1 MADIHPERLLTSFA
15 IMTEQR
21 EQISLEISLMAAI
34 RESVSPREIHF
45 YHLQHTL
52 EGRMLCP
59 AYGTGKDILQYS
71 GPVALES
78 CPEFQECLESDL
90 NVMTFPSKRKSG
102 IREIYKIRGLRD
114 VVAFLELDCRHDS
127 ARRKKLVST
136 LLDIFHN
143 VISLIY
149 DNERDTLTGLLNRK
163 TFDQKI
169 SKLITEVNSER
180 LRAVDSK
187 ATISHVLAIM
197 DIDHFKRI
205 NDSFGHLYGDEVL
218 LLMSGL
224 MQQAF
229 REGDMLFRFGGEEFV
244 AVLKNTDLAKAK
256 HVIERFRSRV
266 EQFDFPQVGK
276 VTVSSGFT
284 LIAHADLAASIIDRA
299 DQALYFS
306 KENGR
311 NQSWAYE
318 TLISEGKLHKKSI
331 PKGDIELF

>member
-1 MADIHPERLLTSFA
+1 MAEIHPERLLTTFA

-52 EGRMLCP
+52 EGRALSP
-59 AYGTGKDILQYS
+59 AYGSDHDAPEYGV
-71 GPVALES
+71 PVALEH
-78 CPEFQECLESDL
+78 CPEFKACLESDL

-102 IREIYKIRGLRD
+102 VREIYKIHGLRD
-114 VVAFLELDCRHDS
+114 VVAFLELDCRNDS

-169 SKLITEVNSER
+169 SKLITEVNSEKH
-180 LRAVDSK
+180 RAVDIK
-187 ATISHVLAIM
+187 NPLSHVLAIM

-205 NDSFGHLYGDEVL
+205 NDNFGHLYGDEVL

-229 REGDMLFRFGGEEFV
+229 RDGDLLFRFGGEEFV
-244 AVLKNTDLAKAK
+244 AVMKNTDLEKARL
-256 HVIERFRSRV
+256 VVERFRSRV
-266 EQFDFPQVGK
+266 EQFNFPQVGK

-284 LIAHADLAASIIDRA
+284 QVIKADMAASIIDRA

-318 TLISEGKLHKKSI
+318 NLIAEGKLVQKTI
-331 PKGDIELF
+331 TEGEIEFF